1 MRLKIKKKLTV
12 DAFVVCD
19 RYSSI
24 SFKEYHDKIHSY
36 TRNQLRSIY
45 QEVFGRP
52 CTCNVVWAKY
62 QISYEL
68 ARQLEIKN
76 GAFDCLAKGSK
87 FRNAYEGTMRCDLS
101 STGETLKTLIP
112 FELKNYDENSQ
123 ENIMKKEAKI
133 NAMKKAAATKA
144 ANRIGLTL
152 KKSVPETW
160 VHVFKTNAKNKW
172 TDEQISEFMHKEFPD
187 LKNKAFDQVKGCRNH
202 YNNGGYTKGEKPAVR
217 AVGYDAEG
225 NVTSRG
231 AKEAAPTPKKAESA
245 PKTAAKAPAKKV
257 VVTLKA
263 KRPAPVKK
271 VTMVTT
277 IK

>member
-1 MRLKIKKKLTV
+1 MKIKKKPTV
-12 DAFVVCD
+12 DTFVVCD
-19 RYSSI
+19 RYSNI
-24 SFKEYHDKIHSY
+24 SFKEYHDKIHNY

-45 QEVFGRP
+45 QEVFGHP

-76 GAFDCLAKGSK
+76 GTLERLAKGSE
-87 FRNAYEGTMRCDLS
+87 FRKAYEGTMRCDLS

-112 FELKNYDENSQ
+112 FEMNHYDENSQ
-123 ENIMKKEAKI
+123 ENIMKKENKI
-133 NAMKKAAATKA
+133 QAIKKAAATKA
-144 ANRIGLTL
+144 ANRVGVTL

-160 VHVFKTNAKNKW
+160 VYVFKSNAKNKW
-172 TDEQISEFMHKEFPD
+172 TDEKISEFMHQEFPD

-225 NVTSRG
+225 NVMGRA
-231 AKEAAPTPKKAESA
+231 AKKAAPAPKKAESKA
-245 PKTAAKAPAKKV
+245 ETTKSAPAKKV
-257 VVTLKA
+257 KVTLKA
-263 KRPAPVKK
+263 KRPAAKAAVNKTVEAVKA
-271 VTMVTT
+271 
-277 IK
+277 